1 VSLLHFRH
9 RRRLALL
16 ATGALVGAEGDEAL
30 RHASSCADCARE
42 LEEMRG
48 VLARI
53 ALDPVRSA
61 EMPIRTEALKVRV
74 LARLE
79 EAEKPWAWWPA
90 SRRVLAPGLGGAAAV
105 AVLLAFLVSRPAVR
119 EPLSPVVT
127 VSENALARLERTVAR
142 EQAVRYLNDAQDV
155 LVTVAAA
162 PRACRRTSER
172 VDVGEEARRSRE
184 LLSRRALLLDVSGDA
199 VPTAAPLLRDVEEM
213 LHEVALL
220 EPCARARDLETIH
233 REIGRRNL
241 LMKIDLVTREL
252 QG

>member
-1 VSLLHFRH
+1 V
-9 RRRLALL
+9 
-16 ATGALVGAEGDEAL
+16 
-30 RHASSCADCARE
+30 
-42 LEEMRG
+42 
-48 VLARI
+48 VLA
-53 ALDPVRSA
+53 
-61 EMPIRTEALKVRV
+61 V
-74 LARLE
+74 LAFFPRG
-79 EAEKPWAWWPA
+79 PFVPHPPA
-90 SRRVLAPGLGGAAAV
+90 
-105 AVLLAFLVSRPAVR
+105 
-119 EPLSPVVT
+119 PVVT
-127 VSENALARLERTVAR
+127 VSEDAFSRLERTVAR

-184 LLSRRALLLDVSGDA
+184 LLSRRALLMDTSGDA
-199 VPTAAPLLRDVEEM
+199 VPTAAPLLRDVAEM

-233 REIGRRNL
+233 KEIGRRNL

>member
-1 VSLLHFRH
+1 MSLLHFRH
-9 RRRLALL
+9 RQRLTLL
-16 ATGALVGAEGDEAL
+16 ATRALDGPLREATL
-30 RHASSCADCARE
+30 LHVAGCTRCARE
-42 LEEMRG
+42 LGEFRE
-48 VLARI
+48 VLARFDE
-53 ALDPVRSA
+53 DPARSA
-61 EMPIRTEALKVRV
+61 EMPISTRALTARV

-79 EAEKPWAWWPA
+79 ETPTPPAWTTGW
-90 SRRVLAPGLGGAAAV
+90 RWVLAPAIAAAG
-105 AVLLAFLVSRPAVR
+105 LAMFAFFPRGPLVPDSPA
-119 EPLSPVVT
+119 PVVT
-127 VSENALARLERTVAR
+127 VSADALSRLQRTVAR

-184 LLSRRALLLDVSGDA
+184 LLSRRALLMDTSGDD
-199 VPTAAPLLRDVEEM
+199 VPTAAPLLKDVEEM

-233 REIGRRNL
+233 KEIGRRNL